1 MVCDGQIGAGGAH
14 APPLL
19 GARTAIVVAQYA
31 TYTTATPAV
40 HTRVL
45 GRNTLAKMLNA
56 VYPSIGP
63 HRNTTNT
70 ISGMYLLR

>member
-1 MVCDGQIGAGGAH
+1 MRAWVEEH
-14 APPLL
+14 YVHVPLHEKDTGTKL
-19 GARTAIVVAQYA
+19 EARYA
-31 TYTTATPAV
+31 AYATATPAV

-56 VYPSIGP
+56 VYPSISP

-70 ISGMYLLR
+70 ISSIYLLR